1 MPNASIRTSRNTRV
15 SGGPIFWFFYA
26 MFIVPLWLM
35 GQMLKGAILLVAWI
49 GRETSAHRARK
60 NTPTPV
66 PPPPAI
72 DPDTEPQDAVPDC
85 AKPAPAPQRHPLLI
99 AAAILACALLATLAA
114 LGKINL

>member
-26 MFIVPLWLM
+26 MFIGPLWLM

-49 GRETSAHRARK
+49 SRETSAHQARK

-66 PPPPAI
+66 PPSPAV

-85 AKPAPAPQRHPLLI
+85 AKPASAPQRHPLLI